1 MFDGMTI
8 AFLSYFGCLLSFG
21 LFFYKKSNQP
31 DDFALGG
38 RTLNYWVTAISAQAS
53 DMSDWLFMAFPGVI
67 YLTGL
72 SEIWI
77 GIGLVLFMFLTWQFI
92 APKFRIATEKTNTVT
107 LASFFSVTFQ
117 DKSNLIKIISS
128 LLCLYF
134 FVFYIAAGINGLGK
148 VFACAFDMN
157 YFVGIVLGLSITI
170 AYTML
175 GGFLAIAWSD
185 LFQGTL
191 LLAAI
196 MFVPCYVL
204 AHLGGITALTTAIHD
219 QNFFSLW
226 PQHST
231 SLFAVA
237 IGILSWGLGYFGQP
251 HILINFMSIKE
262 PEKISKAKL
271 VGCTWQILALGSAA
285 AVGIVGKAFFTTPLE
300 NRELVFIKMVQLL
313 FHPFVA
319 GIILC
324 AILAATISTINTQAL
339 VSASL
344 LSQDLYSTLINPQ
357 GTAEQKLHFTRLGIF
372 IIPLLALLVALK
384 QSAYVMDL
392 VLYAW
397 SGLGSCFG
405 PIVIASLYCK
415 EKITRNGALAGL
427 ISGGIV
433 SIFWPLL
440 HTNIPTL
447 VVGYTVNFICMFAI
461 SQFELKK

>member
-21 LFFYKKSNQP
+21 LFFYKKSKQP

-77 GIGLVLFMFLTWQFI
+77 GVGLVLFMFLTWQFI
-92 APKFRIATEKTNTVT
+92 APKFRIATEQTNTVT
-107 LASFFSVTFQ
+107 LASFLSVTFG

-157 YFVGIVLGLSITI
+157 YFVGIFLGLSITI
-170 AYTML
+170 AYTTL

-196 MFVPCYVL
+196 MFVPCYVV
-204 AHLGGITALTTAIHD
+204 AHLGGFAAVATAIPD
-219 QNFFSLW
+219 ANYFSLW
-226 PQHST
+226 PQQAT
-231 SLFAVA
+231 SLFSVA
-237 IGILSWGLGYFGQP
+237 LGILSWGLGYFGQP

-262 PEKISKAKL
+262 PAKIAKAKI
-271 VGCTWQILALGSAA
+271 VGCTWQILALSSAA
-285 AVGIVGKAFFTTPLE
+285 AVGIVGKAFFTTPLA

-313 FHPFVA
+313 FNPFVA

-357 GTAEQKLHFTRLGIF
+357 GTAQQKLRFTRLGIF
-372 IIPLLALLVALK
+372 IIPLLALLVAFK

-405 PIVIASLYCK
+405 PVVIASLYAK
-415 EKITRNGALAGL
+415 EKVTRNGALAGL
-427 ISGGIV
+427 IAGGIV
-433 SIFWPLL
+433 SIFWPLVGSTL
-440 HTNIPTL
+440 PTL
-447 VVGYTVNFICMFAI
+447 VVGYSANFICMFTV
-461 SQFELKK
+461 SKLKKLN